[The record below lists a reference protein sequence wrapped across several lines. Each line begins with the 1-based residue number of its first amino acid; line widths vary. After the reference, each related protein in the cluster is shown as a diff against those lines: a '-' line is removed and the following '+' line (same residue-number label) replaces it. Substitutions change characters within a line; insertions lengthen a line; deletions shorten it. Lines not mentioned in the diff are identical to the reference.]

1 MSEEG
6 DSFWI
11 TLAEKFFGLLL
22 VAISII
28 LFYFTFTSTAVL
40 GIFTDLF
47 GFLGVIIL
55 IAGTFLIIVK
65 PPE

>member
-11 TLAEKFFGLLL
+11 TLTEKFFGLLL

-28 LFYFTFTSTAVL
+28 LFYFTFTSTTVL
-40 GIFTDLF
+40 GIFTDFF

-55 IAGTFLIIVK
+55 IAGAFLIVVK
-65 PPE
+65 APE

>member
-28 LFYFTFTSTAVL
+28 MFYFTFTSTAAL
-40 GIFTDLF
+40 GIFTDFF

-55 IAGTFLIIVK
+55 IAGAFLIVVK

>member
-11 TLAEKFFGLLL
+11 TLTEKFFGLLL

-28 LFYFTFTSTAVL
+28 LFYFTFTSTTVL
-40 GIFTDLF
+40 GIFTDFF

-55 IAGTFLIIVK
+55 LAGAFLIIVK
-65 PPE
+65 PTE

>member
-11 TLAEKFFGLLL
+11 TLAEKLFGLILIAL
-22 VAISII
+22 SII
-28 LFYFTFTSTAVL
+28 LFYVTFTSNSVL
-40 GIFTDLF
+40 GIFTGLF
-47 GFLGVIIL
+47 GFLGFVIL
-55 IAGTFLIIVK
+55 IAGAFLIVVK

>member
-11 TLAEKFFGLLL
+11 TLAEKIFGLVLIVL
-22 VAISII
+22 SII
-28 LFYFTFTSTAVL
+28 MFYFTFTSSAVL
-40 GIFTDLF
+40 GLFTDFF
-47 GFLGVIIL
+47 GFLGFVIL
-55 IAGTFLIIVK
+55 IAGAFLIVVK